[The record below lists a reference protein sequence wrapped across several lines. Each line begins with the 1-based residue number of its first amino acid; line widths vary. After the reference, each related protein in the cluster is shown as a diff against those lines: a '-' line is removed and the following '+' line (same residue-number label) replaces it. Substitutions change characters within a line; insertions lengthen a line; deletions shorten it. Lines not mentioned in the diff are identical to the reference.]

1 MPSISD
7 PTADNYGRKN
17 THTSGAHIT
26 DEAYLGIMELE
37 EFDPEI
43 VELDEAYQEMMELAE
58 FDQEIVDL
66 DEVYQEM
73 MELES
78 LEIIFS

>member
-1 MPSISD
+1 MSSISD
-7 PTADNYGRKN
+7 PTAHNYGRKN
-17 THTSGAHIT
+17 THTSGAYIT
-26 DEAYLGIMELE
+26 DEAYVGIMELA
-37 EFDPEI
+37 EFDQEI
-43 VELDEAYQEMMELAE
+43 VDLDEVYKEMMELAE
-58 FDQEIVDL
+58 FDPEIVDL